1 MTNRGYI
8 VTVVTIILLLWGQID
23 HSWPFGLAIRLGYL
37 IIIPLVTWFLL
48 GLIWKVWSP
57 DNEAEERL
65 SRTLAGVTSG
75 VFIVMAI
82 LAAYSDSH
90 LGNTHV
96 VRSEGGYEDVG
107 DFIMLPGPDW
117 GTVFLYTILAC
128 IAFWYSIRDSNKE

>member
-8 VTVVTIILLLWGQID
+8 VTVVTIILLLWGPID
-23 HSWPFGLAIRLGYL
+23 HSWPFYMAIRLGYL
-37 IIIPLVTWFLL
+37 VIIPLVTWFLFR
-48 GLIWKVWSP
+48 LIWKIWDP
-57 DNEAEERL
+57 DNEEEERL

-96 VRSEGGYEDVG
+96 VRSGDGYEDVG

-117 GTVFLYTILAC
+117 GGVYVYTILAGV
-128 IAFWYSIRDSNKE
+128 AFWYSIRDSNNK